1 MKTFVLLDETLN
13 EYGFWIPL
21 AGLDIDQFKK
31 NPIMLW
37 MHNRSWRGTEDEVLP
52 IGRWDNVRVE
62 DGKLLADAVF
72 DENDEFASKIGD
84 KVENGFLKMASV
96 GVRIMVLSSDP
107 KDLKP
112 GQTRETPTKCK
123 LKEASIVDIGG
134 LDNALSL
141 AFYDADDKLIELSDK
156 PENLPIKLLSNE
168 NNQQTET
175 MIDLKKTVGLLKLT
189 DKANDEEIS
198 AEVQK
203 LQDSEAKLKSENDTL
218 TLKLKSLEDKQAN
231 ENKAEAI
238 ALVDAAVKEGRLD
251 AAGKE
256 SFLKLFESDHA
267 TAKVTLAAI
276 PKRTSIKEE
285 IKDEKNLSDAEKLS
299 KLSWEELD
307 KQGKLETLK
316 AANLDSFKAKFKE
329 KFGADYQ

>member
-21 AGLDIDQFKK
+21 AGLDVEQFKK

-37 MHNRSWRGTEDEVLP
+37 MHNRAWRGTEDEVLP

-62 DGKLLADAVF
+62 GGKLLADAVF
-72 DENDEFASKIGD
+72 DDNDEFASKIGD

-112 GQTRETPTKCK
+112 GQTRETPIKCK

-141 AFYDADDKLIELSDK
+141 AFYDADDKLIELSDSG
-156 PENLPIKLLSNE
+156 ENLPIKLLSE
-168 NNQQTET
+168 NNQQTTE
-175 MIDLKKTVGLLKLT
+175 MIELKKTVGLLKLT
-189 DKANDEEIS
+189 DKATDEEIA
-198 AEVQK
+198 AEVSK
-203 LQDSEAKLKSENDTL
+203 LQDSETTLKSENA
-218 TLKLKSLEDKQAN
+218 KLSEKIQALEDKQKN

-238 ALVDAAVKEGRLD
+238 ALVDAAVKDGRID
-251 AAGKE
+251 ASGKD
-256 SFLKLFESDHA
+256 SFLKLFENDHA
-267 TAKVTLAAI
+267 SAKVTLASI
-276 PKRTSIKEE
+276 PARKSAKEDL
-285 IKDEKNLSDAEKLS
+285 KDNKGESDAEKLS

-307 KQGKLETLK
+307 KQGKLELLK
-316 AANLDSFKAKFKE
+316 SANLEAFKE
-329 KFGADYQ
+329 KFKNKFGKDYQ